1 MLTAADDTMAD
12 KSDELEQCAF
22 CNRHVATREHHVV
35 PRCKGGRE
43 TAPTCRSCEDFIH
56 KTWTHNQ
63 LRDDFNTVEKIQ
75 ADPRYHKFLRWLQ
88 KQHTDATFRTSHA
101 KTRPR

>member
-1 MLTAADDTMAD
+1 MPDH
-12 KSDELEQCAF
+12 SDQCAF
-22 CNRHVATREHHVV
+22 CHRHVATRQHHVI

-56 KTWTHNQ
+56 NTWTHNQ

-75 ADPRYHKFLRWLQ
+75 ADPRYQNFLKWLL
-88 KQHTDATFRTSHA
+88 KQQTDADFRSDRNRSRTNRKYH
-101 KTRPR
+101 